1 MDTSVFQDFLQR
13 LLVFIPVL
21 LLSLTVHE
29 FAHAWTA
36 RRYGDDTAERM
47 GRLTLNPLAHAD
59 PIGTFILPLLNVP
72 FGWAK
77 PVPVNPARFRRDVSM
92 ASGMMWTSLAGPIAN
107 VLLAVLSTLLLGLLL
122 RSAPDPAAAGGG
134 RGLPGILALFLYRMM
149 QMNVVLAVFN
159 LLPIPPLD
167 GSRVVDAFLPA
178 RWRPQW
184 ETFSRY
190 SMFLLLAI
198 VFLGWRIIAVP
209 VNAFMN
215 GLLHLLG
222 TIV

>member
-1 MDTSVFQDFLQR
+1 MFDPQKILER

-29 FAHAWTA
+29 FAHAWAA
-36 RRYGDDTAERM
+36 RRFGDDTAERM

-59 PIGTFILPLLNVP
+59 PIGTFLLPLLNVP

-77 PVPVNPARFRRDVSM
+77 PVPVNPARFRRGVSM
-92 ASGMMWTSLAGPIAN
+92 ATGMMVTSLAGPLAN
-107 VLLAVLSTLLLGLLL
+107 VVLAVLSTVILGLIL
-122 RSAPDPAAAGGG
+122 RFFAPGFVHGSSEIGGG
-134 RGLPGILALFLYRMM
+134 PKIAVSFLVSMM

-167 GSRVVDAFLPA
+167 GSRVVDAFLPT

-190 SMFLLLAI
+190 SMFLLLAL
-198 VFLGWRIIAVP
+198 VLVGWRIIAMP
-209 VNAFMN
+209 VNAAMN
-215 GLLHLLG
+215 ALLHLLG
-222 TIV
+222 AIS

>member
-59 PIGTFILPLLNVP
+59 PLGTFILPLLNVP

-107 VLLAVLSTLLLGLLL
+107 VLLALVSTLLLGVLI
-122 RSAPDPAAAGGG
+122 RAAPDPAGVGGG
-134 RGLPGILALFLYRMM
+134 QGLPGILALFLYRMM

-167 GSRVVDAFLPA
+167 GSRVVAWLLPSSMADTWRQVEAFAP
-178 RWRPQW
+178 
-184 ETFSRY
+184 
-190 SMFLLLAI
+190 LLLIA
-198 VFLGWRIIAVP
+198 VFLWGSRLVSGPIAAVYRQLE
-209 VNAFMN
+209 NLIYLIA
-215 GLLHLLG
+215 
-222 TIV
+222 

>member
-1 MDTSVFQDFLQR
+1 MNDSFLQEILQR

-29 FAHAWTA
+29 YAHAWTA
-36 RRYGDDTAERM
+36 HRYGDDTAERL

-77 PVPVNPARFRRDVSM
+77 PVPVNPARFRRGVSM

-107 VLLAVLSTLLLGLLL
+107 VLLAIASTVALGLLL
-122 RSAPDPAAAGGG
+122 RVAPEPSPGAGQ
-134 RGLPGILALFLYRMM
+134 GIAGIVALFLLRMM

-184 ETFSRY
+184 EAFSRY
-190 SMFLLLAI
+190 SMFLLLAL

-209 VNAFMN
+209 VNAAMN
-215 GLLHLLG
+215 GLIRLLG

>member
-1 MDTSVFQDFLQR
+1 MFDPQKILER

-29 FAHAWTA
+29 FAHAWAA
-36 RRYGDDTAERM
+36 RRFGDDTAERM

-59 PIGTFILPLLNVP
+59 PIGTFLLPLLNVP

-77 PVPVNPARFRRDVSM
+77 PVPVNPARFRRGVSM
-92 ASGMMWTSLAGPIAN
+92 ATGMMVTSLAGPLAN
-107 VLLAVLSTLLLGLLL
+107 VVLAVLSTVILGLIL
-122 RSAPDPAAAGGG
+122 RFFAPGFVHGSSEIGGG
-134 RGLPGILALFLYRMM
+134 PKIAVSFLVSMM

-167 GSRVVDAFLPA
+167 GSRVVDAFLPT

-190 SMFLLLAI
+190 SMFLLLAL
-198 VFLGWRIIAVP
+198 VFVGWRIIAMP
-209 VNAFMN
+209 VNAAMN
-215 GLLHLLG
+215 ALLHLLG
-222 TIV
+222 AIS